1 MAASQ
6 DSSYWTRNRVSRRQV
21 FRGAGYGALGIAAAA
36 LVGCGSDDGDASG
49 TPTSTGA
56 TAAGE
61 PKTGGTMTLSGG
73 TYRTGIDPYRIALPA
88 LPQLWG
94 NVSHHLLEL
103 DAETQELTNE
113 GFAESW
119 EFADDLTL
127 NFKLYDGIKMANVAP
142 VNGRQLT
149 ADDVV
154 WSFERIATDDPQF
167 ARRSLFET
175 IKSVT
180 AVDDLTVRF
189 DLTEPFA
196 PLLSYMGTGHSVI
209 MAHESIDMRGENIV
223 DSPEQ
228 IFGAGPFILEKQQ
241 DEIGATLRRNP
252 DYFRPGRPYLDGIR
266 LITFADDQSADA
278 AFRTEEILVHSK
290 NANQYDAFIQSL
302 GKEVTSVART
312 HSGRRYSIEFNNAMA
327 PFDDDRVRQGLHLIF
342 DRQEYISLAYGGYGL
357 LLGNVSLTLPR
368 YSLTEEEISALPG
381 YREAEKDED
390 IAEGKRLLA
399 AAGIDEGYQFTID
412 NTTLAYPIATI
423 WAAQLSRAGY
433 QATIHDVEYGAFKA
447 GEGAKQ
453 YAMFAGGY
461 TVEPEADATLR
472 VYSRSDGSRNYTNF
486 ADTEIDDLIDQQART
501 LDPDE
506 RGEICRQADRLLIER
521 APRIL
526 ASVAPSY
533 QMTYPWVHGW
543 NFTPW
548 SDGDRHDQTDVWLDA

>member
-1 MAASQ
+1 M
-6 DSSYWTRNRVSRRQV
+6 SRRGLI
-21 FRGAGYGALGIAAAA
+21 RGASYSAMGLSAAA
-36 LVGCGSDDGDASG
+36 LVGCGGEDDGGSASTTTTG
-49 TPTSTGA
+49 SDTSA
-56 TAAGE
+56 PAGE
-61 PKTGGTMTLSGG
+61 PQAGGTMKLSGG

-94 NVSHHLLEL
+94 NVSHHLIEL
-103 DAETQELTNE
+103 DPETQEPTNE

-119 EFADDLTL
+119 EYVDDLTL
-127 NFKLYDGIKMANVAP
+127 TFKLYDGIKMANVAP

-149 ADDVV
+149 AEDVV
-154 WSFERIATDDPQF
+154 WSFDRISTDDPQF
-167 ARRSLFET
+167 ARRSLFES

-189 DLTEPFA
+189 DLHEPFA
-196 PLLSYMGTGHSVI
+196 PLLTYMGSGHSVI
-209 MAHESIDMRGENIV
+209 MARESIEMRGENIV
-223 DSPEQ
+223 DTPEQ

-241 DEIGATLRRNP
+241 DEIGATLRKNP
-252 DYFRPGRPYLDGIR
+252 DYFRTGRPYLDKIE

-278 AFRTEEILVHSK
+278 AFRTGEILVHAK
-290 NANQYDAFIQSL
+290 NANQYDAYVQSL
-302 GKEVTSVART
+302 GREVTAVART
-312 HSGRRYSIEFNNAMA
+312 HSGRRYSIEFNNATA
-327 PFDDDRVRQGLHLIF
+327 PFDDDRVRKGLHLIF
-342 DRQEYISLAYGGYGL
+342 DRQEYINLAYGGYGL

-368 YSLTEEEISALPG
+368 YSLTEEEISSLPG
-381 YREAEKDED
+381 YRSEEKDAD
-390 IAEGKRLLA
+390 IAEGKKLLT
-399 AAGIDEGYQFTID
+399 AAGIEPGHQFTID

-423 WAAQLSRAGY
+423 WAAQLTRAGY
-433 QATIHDVEYGAFKA
+433 EANIHDVEYGAYKA
-447 GEGAKQ
+447 GEGAKE

-486 ADTEIDDLIDQQART
+486 ADSEVDELIDRQAQT

-506 RGEICRQADRLLIER
+506 RGEICREVDRLIIEK

-533 QMTYPWVHGW
+533 QMTDASVHGW

-548 SDGDRHDQTDVWLDA
+548 SDGDRHDQTDVWLSA